1 MKLKYLAS
9 AAALFISGLAAATTT
24 YNAGAYSV
32 TYDETTPGFGWISSS
47 FTAGG
52 GAVGFEWSVNPA
64 VNVTSV
70 AGAPVS
76 ATFAIPD
83 FTITVNPGYALSGA
97 LLASLGNIIYSQ
109 AGAGATTSMTATG
122 SVSIDGGPVTTLPS
136 SPLSQTVINANLGYF
151 ADSTSV
157 PLAGFSS
164 FAVTGASITLSA
176 SGGSFASIGAQP
188 QNKLKFE
195 FTANAVPEPETYALM
210 LAGLGL
216 VGLIARRRQPR

>member
-1 MKLKYLAS
+1 MKLKSLAA
-9 AAALFISGLAAATTT
+9 AAALLACGLAGAATT

-32 TYDETTPGFGWISSS
+32 TYNETTPGFGWISNS
-47 FTAGG
+47 FTGGG
-52 GAVGFEWSVNPA
+52 GAVGFEWSLSSA
-64 VNVTSV
+64 INVTSLG
-70 AGAPVS
+70 GAPVT

-83 FTITVNPGYALSGA
+83 FTITVNPGYTLSGA
-97 LLASLGNIIYSQ
+97 LLASLGNIIYTE
-109 AGAGATTSMTATG
+109 AGAGATTSLTATG
-122 SVSIDGGPVTTLPS
+122 SASIDGGPAVTLPP
-136 SPLSQTVINANLGYF
+136 SPLSKTVINANLGYF

-157 PLAGFSS
+157 PVGAFTS

-210 LAGLGL
+210 LAGLGI
-216 VGLIARRRQPR
+216 VGLIARRRQAS